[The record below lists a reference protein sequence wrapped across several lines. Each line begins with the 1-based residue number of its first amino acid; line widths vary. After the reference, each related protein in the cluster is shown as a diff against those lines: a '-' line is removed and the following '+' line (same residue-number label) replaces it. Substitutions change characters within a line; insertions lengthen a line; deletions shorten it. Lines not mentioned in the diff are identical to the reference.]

1 MQAPKNGFFY
11 VIDRITGKL
20 ISAEKIAKVSW
31 ATKIDLAT
39 GRPVEVPG
47 ARYPDGK
54 PFELWPSYTGAHS
67 WMPMAYS
74 PMTQMVYIPRLNSG
88 AIYSD
93 KGIDR
98 KNWHRVPRGGGTGA
112 VNTDPHIDD
121 PLQNTSRSEEH
132 T

>member
-1 MQAPKNGFFY
+1 
-11 VIDRITGKL
+11 
-20 ISAEKIAKVSW
+20 
-31 ATKIDLAT
+31 
-39 GRPVEVPG
+39 
-47 ARYPDGK
+47 
-54 PFELWPSYTGAHS
+54 
-67 WMPMAYS
+67 MPMAYS

-121 PLQNTSRSEEH
+121 PLQNTSSLHAWDPVRQRRAWEVKPWGGWNGGVIANGGQLVCKEQGAAIGRGWGGGK
-132 T
+132 